1 MKPSILRNLLIACIS
16 LGLVVGAIFPLMA
29 QFMVESKPG
38 MGVWFYVSC
47 MSTGIFIGL
56 ASFFLVRLILIG
68 KLQLIGE
75 MAQAIN
81 RKDVSH
87 RCDVQSADVV
97 GEIADSFNLMA
108 ANLRE
113 IIGAIHGTSGKLGQ
127 AAKELTSATGSAAD
141 AASDQQQQTEQMVSA
156 MQEMTGRVQLV
167 VEHASEATDSAAR
180 ADQATVHGKQVV
192 TQSIGAIEGLASE
205 VDSANGV
212 IEKLAADSGQIGA
225 VLEVIRG
232 IAEQTNLLALNA
244 AIEAARAG
252 EQGRGFAVVADEVRT
267 LASRTREST
276 QEIQQMIERFQAG
289 TRNAAQVMKAVR
301 DRAQGSVQHVAK
313 VAEVL
318 NDIAGS
324 VDTIKSLNVRI
335 ADAARDQDSFV
346 DSINNNVGA
355 INRVATQVAEG
366 SQRTTRQTA
375 SLGSLTDELGSL
387 VRPFRMS

>member
-1 MKPSILRNLLIACIS
+1 MKPSILRNLLIACVA
-16 LGLVVGAIFPLMA
+16 LGLIIGAVFPLLA
-29 QFMVESKPG
+29 QFLVDTKPG
-38 MGVWFYVSC
+38 MGGWFYASC
-47 MSTGIFIGL
+47 ITTGIVIGL
-56 ASFFLVRLILIG
+56 LSFTLVKMILVG
-68 KLQLIGE
+68 KLQQIGE

-87 RCDVQSADVV
+87 RCDVQSDDVV

-108 ANLRE
+108 TNLRE
-113 IIGAIHGTSGKLGQ
+113 IIGAIHGTSGRLGQ
-127 AAKELTSATGSAAD
+127 AAKQLTDATGSAAG
-141 AASDQQQQTEQMVSA
+141 AARDQQQQTEQMVSA

-167 VEHASEATDSAAR
+167 VEHASEANDSAAR

-192 TQSIGAIEGLASE
+192 TQSIGAIEGLATE

-301 DRAQGSVQHVAK
+301 DRAQGSVQHVSK

-318 NDIAGS
+318 NDISGS
-324 VDTIKSLNVRI
+324 VDTIKQMNVRI

-346 DSINNNVGA
+346 DSINNNVGT
-355 INRVATQVAEG
+355 INRVAGQVAEG
-366 SQRTTRQTA
+366 SQRTTQQTA
-375 SLGSLTDELGSL
+375 GLASLTDELGAL
-387 VRPFRMS
+387 VRPFRLN

>member
-1 MKPSILRNLLIACIS
+1 MKPSILRNLLIACLA
-16 LGLVVGAIFPLMA
+16 LGLAVGTVFPLVA
-29 QFMVESKPG
+29 QFLVDAKPG
-38 MGVWFYVSC
+38 MGAWFFASC
-47 MSTGIFIGL
+47 MVTGIFIGL
-56 ASFFLVRLILIG
+56 ASYFLVRLILIG

-87 RCDVQSADVV
+87 RCEVQSDDVV
-97 GEIADSFNLMA
+97 GEIAESFNLMA

-127 AAKELTSATGSAAD
+127 AARELSGATGSAAD
-141 AASDQQQQTEQMVSA
+141 AAKDQQQQTEQMVSA

-167 VEHASEATDSAAR
+167 VGHASEATDSAAR

-301 DRAQGSVQHVAK
+301 DRAQGSVQHVSK

-324 VDTIKSLNVRI
+324 VDTIKQLNVRI

-346 DSINNNVGA
+346 DAINSNVGA

-375 SLGSLTDELGSL
+375 SLAGLTDELGSL